1 MFDEIY
7 NKVCD
12 ELSKNNIT
20 DTKSVVEVFK
30 DSLITMI
37 KRYFPKY
44 NNNLLGPEQ
53 IIDVIA
59 RQTGNK
65 DEMIRYLDNNVYVW
79 KKYLNDDLFIDAVA
93 RSMAI
98 SYINKYDIDDAILD
112 TIKRNVDD
120 FGLII
125 SSKEDFIS
133 AVLKILNEYLEKNN
147 VNVFTSMQYKSNSAR
162 RYVLSRGKDEVLK
175 EIVKDK
181 PFYENSGGGVT
192 LSGGEPLAQ
201 YDFSL
206 ELLKKA
212 KENGIHTTIETC
224 GYAEKS
230 KILEIAKYVD
240 LFLFDCK
247 ETDQELH
254 KEYTGFDN
262 KIIPENLKAL
272 SDAGSKI
279 ILRCPIIPGFNDRAE
294 HFKGISETAE
304 KFIGIEH
311 IEIEPSHPLG
321 ESKYSALGRKYA
333 NIKIPDTKTIR
344 CRKESVG
351 R

>member
-1 MFDEIY
+1 MILSDEQFKRSNIMLSAMIFDIERNSYVDGPGIRTTVFLKGCPLSCVWCHNPESQSFKKQMMFFKGKCIGCGKCRE
-7 NKVCD
+7 VC
-12 ELSKNNIT
+12 
-20 DTKSVVEVFK
+20 
-30 DSLITMI
+30 
-37 KRYFPKY
+37 P
-44 NNNLLGPEQ
+44 NNLKSCDFCGKCELYCPA
-53 IIDVIA
+53 DA
-59 RQTGNK
+59 RKICGK
-65 DEMIRYLDNNVYVW
+65 EY
-79 KKYLNDDLFIDAVA
+79 
-93 RSMAI
+93 
-98 SYINKYDIDDAILD
+98 
-112 TIKRNVDD
+112 TI
-120 FGLII
+120 
-125 SSKEDFIS
+125 
-133 AVLKILNEYLEKNN
+133 
-147 VNVFTSMQYKSNSAR
+147 
-162 RYVLSRGKDEVLK
+162 DEVLK

-212 KENGIHTTIETC
+212 KENGIHTAIETC

-262 KIIPENLKAL
+262 KIILENLKAL

-304 KFIGIEH
+304 NFIGIEH
-311 IEIEPSHPLG
+311 IEIEPFHPLG
-321 ESKYSALGRKYA
+321 ESKYSALGREAADIPVPSGKTVDKW
-333 NIKIPDTKTIR
+333 IKQIGCGTDKDVI
-344 CRKESVG
+344 CAYQA
-351 R
+351 

>member
-1 MFDEIY
+1 MILSDEQFKRGSIMLSAMIFDIERNSYVDGPGIRTTVFLKGCPLSCVWCHNPESQSFEKQIMFYKSKCIGCGKCRE
-7 NKVCD
+7 VC
-12 ELSKNNIT
+12 
-20 DTKSVVEVFK
+20 
-30 DSLITMI
+30 
-37 KRYFPKY
+37 P
-44 NNNLLGPEQ
+44 NNLKSCDFCGKCELYCPA
-53 IIDVIA
+53 DA
-59 RQTGNK
+59 RKICG
-65 DEMIRYLDNNVYVW
+65 
-79 KKYLNDDLFIDAVA
+79 
-93 RSMAI
+93 
-98 SYINKYDIDDAILD
+98 
-112 TIKRNVDD
+112 
-120 FGLII
+120 
-125 SSKEDFIS
+125 KE
-133 AVLKILNEYLEKNN
+133 Y
-147 VNVFTSMQYKSNSAR
+147 TT
-162 RYVLSRGKDEVLK
+162 DEVLK

-212 KENGIHTTIETC
+212 KENGIHTAIETC

-247 ETDQELH
+247 KTDQELH
-254 KEYTGFDN
+254 KKYTGVDN
-262 KIIPENLKAL
+262 KIILDNLKAL

-294 HFKGISETAE
+294 HFKGISEIAG
-304 KFIGIEH
+304 KLSGIEH
-311 IEIEPSHPLG
+311 IEVEPFHPHG

-333 NIKIPDTKTIR
+333 NIKTPDTETVR
-344 CRKESVG
+344 RWKETVE

>member
-1 MFDEIY
+1 MSVKGTVFNIQRFCVNDGPGIRTTVFLKGCPLSCVWCHNPESQRFEPEILFY
-7 NKVCD
+7 KDKCTGCGRCKCVTAADRDFVCFNGAK
-12 ELSKNNIT
+12 EICGKTVSAN
-20 DTKSVVEVFK
+20 EV
-30 DSLITMI
+30 T
-37 KRYFPKY
+37 
-44 NNNLLGPEQ
+44 
-53 IIDVIA
+53 A
-59 RQTGNK
+59 
-65 DEMIRYLDNNVYVW
+65 
-79 KKYLNDDLFIDAVA
+79 
-93 RSMAI
+93 
-98 SYINKYDIDDAILD
+98 
-112 TIKRNVDD
+112 
-120 FGLII
+120 
-125 SSKEDFIS
+125 
-133 AVLKILNEYLEKNN
+133 
-147 VNVFTSMQYKSNSAR
+147 
-162 RYVLSRGKDEVLK
+162 EVL
-175 EIVKDK
+175 KDK

-212 KENGIHTTIETC
+212 KENGIHTAVETC

-254 KEYTGFDN
+254 KEYTGVDN
-262 KIIPENLKAL
+262 KIILENLKAL

-311 IEIEPSHPLG
+311 IEIEPFHPLG
-321 ESKYSALGRKYA
+321 ESKYSALGREVADIPVPSGKTVDKW
-333 NIKIPDTKTIR
+333 IKQIGCGTDKDVI
-344 CRKESVG
+344 CAYQA
-351 R
+351 

>member
-1 MFDEIY
+1 MILSDEQFKRTNIMLSAMIFDIERNSYVDGPGIRTAVFLKGCPLSCVWCHNPESQSFEKQMMF
-7 NKVCD
+7 
-12 ELSKNNIT
+12 
-20 DTKSVVEVFK
+20 
-30 DSLITMI
+30 
-37 KRYFPKY
+37 
-44 NNNLLGPEQ
+44 
-53 IIDVIA
+53 
-59 RQTGNK
+59 
-65 DEMIRYLDNNVYVW
+65 
-79 KKYLNDDLFIDAVA
+79 
-93 RSMAI
+93 
-98 SYINKYDIDDAILD
+98 
-112 TIKRNVDD
+112 
-120 FGLII
+120 
-125 SSKEDFIS
+125 
-133 AVLKILNEYLEKNN
+133 
-147 VNVFTSMQYKSNSAR
+147 YKSKCIGCGKCREVCPNHLQSCDFCGRCELYCPADAR
-162 RYVLSRGKDEVLK
+162 KICGKEYTTDEVLK

-212 KENGIHTTIETC
+212 KENGIHTAVETC

-254 KEYTGFDN
+254 KEYTGVDN
-262 KIIPENLKAL
+262 KIILENLKAL

-311 IEIEPSHPLG
+311 IEIEPFHPLG
-321 ESKYSALGRKYA
+321 ESKYSALGRGVADIPVPSGKTVDKW
-333 NIKIPDTKTIR
+333 IKQIGCGTV
-344 CRKESVG
+344 KEVICAYQA
-351 R
+351 